1 MKIAG
6 VDEAGKGPVI
16 GSMFVAGVM
25 IDETSLRRLGNMG
38 VKDSKAISPK
48 RRELLAIRLRKMCDY
63 CVHEI
68 TAAQID
74 ELRRIIT
81 MNEIV
86 MKAHA
91 HVLRNLK
98 PDCAY
103 IDASDV
109 DASRFAESVT
119 RESGV
124 INVVAEHKADKTRP
138 IVSAASIIAKVSRDK
153 WIKELEEKVGQNI
166 GSGYPSDP
174 TTIKFLRGW
183 VSEYGQLPNFTRN
196 SWKTAQDILKGVE
209 KSDNSDIK
217 PNDENSDDFR

>member
-1 MKIAG
+1 MKIVG

-25 IDETSLRRLGNMG
+25 IDETSLRRIGNMG
-38 VKDSKAISPK
+38 VRDSKVISLK
-48 RRELLAIRLRKMCDY
+48 RRELLAVRIRKICD
-63 CVHEI
+63 CFVHEI
-68 TAAQID
+68 TATQID
-74 ELRRIIT
+74 ELRRIMT

-124 INVVAEHKADKTRP
+124 VNVVAEHKADKTRP
-138 IVSAASIIAKVSRDK
+138 IVSAASIIAKVARDK
-153 WIKELEEKVGQNI
+153 WIRELEERVGLKI

-174 TTIKFLRGW
+174 TTREFLRSW
-183 VSEYGQLPNFTRN
+183 VCEYGQLPDFARH
-196 SWKTAQDILKGVE
+196 SWKTAQNVLKGME
-209 KSDNSDIK
+209 KM
-217 PNDENSDDFR
+217 